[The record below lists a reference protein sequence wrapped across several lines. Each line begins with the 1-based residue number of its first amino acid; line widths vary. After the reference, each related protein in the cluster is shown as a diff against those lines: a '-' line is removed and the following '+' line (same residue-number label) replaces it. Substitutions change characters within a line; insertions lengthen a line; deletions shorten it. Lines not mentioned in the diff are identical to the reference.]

1 MQPAMW
7 HGTGLRT
14 SYQEYTLTLCTHTN
28 NNDFLLHTCHVP
40 KPWIRWPSIKALAD
54 HATTRW
60 VGGWTGLAVA
70 RWCPPN
76 DVSRFLPSL
85 VRTHYLLTSIN
96 YLFWH
101 FSSFARGRLW
111 GLDKCGESWCA
122 ATFWKVKTNFCW
134 FRLSLSDGRFGG
146 WDTQWAG
153 KVSMIQ
159 EATMRWNNLHSDLN
173 ITLIKLVVG
182 HGNLGNVSNKE

>member
-14 SYQEYTLTLCTHTN
+14 SYQEYTLMLCTHTN

-85 VRTHYLLTSIN
+85 VRNIICLLVSTI
-96 YLFWH
+96 Y
-101 FSSFARGRLW
+101 
-111 GLDKCGESWCA
+111 
-122 ATFWKVKTNFCW
+122 
-134 FRLSLSDGRFGG
+134 SDISVVLLEEDFGG
-146 WDTQWAG
+146 WTSVAKVGVRQLSEKSKQTSAGFDFLWVTGDLGAGIHSGQARYQWFKRPLWG
-153 KVSMIQ
+153 ETTCI
-159 EATMRWNNLHSDLN
+159 
-173 ITLIKLVVG
+173 LI
-182 HGNLGNVSNKE
+182 